1 MGFTTDDTA
10 REETIVA
17 SNGRMAGQGD
27 AIFQSRTA
35 ANSYVGANDAMMTD
49 PNIFIEFGAR
59 VDHRGMGDYCW
70 HEKVPERV

>member
-59 VDHRGMGDYCW
+59 VDHCGMGDYCW
-70 HEKVPERV
+70 HEKVSERV